1 MEGWIKIHHNFLEW
15 EWFHE
20 EGMVRLFINLLLRA
34 NFHPKKWKGVDIR
47 RGQLVTGRHQ
57 LSLDTGL
64 SEQTI
69 RTCLKRLEQTGEITL
84 NATNKFT
91 VITVSNYDIY
101 QIDYLKINQQN
112 NDVNASKS
120 IGCDD
125 DCDNANQQLTNKK
138 IGKVEKSTT
147 TKEYKKERIY
157 KKESSTIVEPKKKI
171 SLTLIENLEK
181 RNKLFYESLVPY
193 VETYGKELIR
203 AFYDYWTEPNKS
215 KTKMRFELEKTWDVK
230 RRLNT
235 WASREKINN
244 KLNGTESKQQQQ
256 QQRANEILELNKR
269 LNESIR

>member
-1 MEGWIKIHHNFLEW
+1 MEGWIKIHYKFLSW
-15 EWFHE
+15 EWFQDD
-20 EGMVRLFINLLLRA
+20 GMVRLFINLLLRA
-34 NFHPKKWKGVDIR
+34 NYQPKKWKGMAIE
-47 RGQLVTGRHQ
+47 RGQLVTGRKQ
-57 LSLDTGL
+57 LCLETGL
-64 SEQTI
+64 SERTI
-69 RTCLKRLEQTGEITL
+69 RTCLQRLEDTGEITRKS
-84 NATNKFT
+84 TNKFSIVT
-91 VITVSNYDIY
+91 ICNYDTY
-101 QIDYLKINQQN
+101 QHEDLQNDQQT
-112 NDVNASKS
+112 
-120 IGCDD
+120 
-125 DCDNANQQLTNKK
+125 TNKRPTNDQQ
-138 IGKVEKSTT
+138 TT
-147 TKEYKKERIY
+147 TTSEYKKERIY

>member
-1 MEGWIKIHHNFLEW
+1 MK
-15 EWFHE
+15 
-20 EGMVRLFINLLLRA
+20 
-34 NFHPKKWKGVDIR
+34 
-47 RGQLVTGRHQ
+47 
-57 LSLDTGL
+57 
-64 SEQTI
+64 
-69 RTCLKRLEQTGEITL
+69 
-84 NATNKFT
+84 TN
-91 VITVSNYDIY
+91 
-101 QIDYLKINQQN
+101 
-112 NDVNASKS
+112 SK
-120 IGCDD
+120 
-125 DCDNANQQLTNKK
+125 Q
-138 IGKVEKSTT
+138 EK
-147 TKEYKKERIY
+147 KEYN

-171 SLTLIENLEK
+171 SLTLTENLEK
-181 RNKLFYESLVPY
+181 RNKSFYESLVPF